1 MALTKIKG
9 AGINISATE
18 KLYFDGGGTTYI
30 QESADGVLDFYA
42 DNVKMLELLEGGT
55 DYVWIPV
62 DATKLA
68 IGAGKDLNIYTSS
81 DDAIIENITSDK
93 DLLFK
98 GNDGGSTITALTLD
112 MSDAGKATFN
122 NHVVV
127 SDRVV
132 GSGDLILVTTDSN
145 EKIHMDSD
153 GYIKFETA
161 GSERMRI
168 ISDGKVGIGTASP
181 GAILDVD
188 SGATGESDS
197 EACGIRVTLQRNGSA
212 QGLTLRHEDASG
224 GSTDDGEGTSIQF
237 QGYDGSNSYHN
248 LAVLTA
254 ANFCF

>member
-98 GNDGGSTITALTLD
+98 GNDGGSTITALTFD
-112 MSDAGKATFN
+112 MSDAA
-122 NHVVV
+122 V
-127 SDRVV
+127 
-132 GSGDLILVTTDSN
+132 
-145 EKIHMDSD
+145 
-153 GYIKFETA
+153 
-161 GSERMRI
+161 
-168 ISDGKVGIGTASP
+168 
-181 GAILDVD
+181 
-188 SGATGESDS
+188 
-197 EACGIRVTLQRNGSA
+197 LQRS
-212 QGLTLRHEDASG
+212 LPEK
-224 GSTDDGEGTSIQF
+224 
-237 QGYDGSNSYHN
+237 
-248 LAVLTA
+248 VLNEIELFLNDIKLDIDTA
-254 ANFCF
+254 KKE